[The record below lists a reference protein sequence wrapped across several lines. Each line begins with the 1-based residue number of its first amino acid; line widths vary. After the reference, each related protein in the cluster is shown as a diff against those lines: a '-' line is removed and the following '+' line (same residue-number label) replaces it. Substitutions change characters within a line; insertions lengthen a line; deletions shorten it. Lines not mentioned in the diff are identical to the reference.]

1 MTMFHS
7 MKKASE
13 YNFGFHWYGH
23 FVRSVCRRSAGS
35 FRTQRGRLVSDIK
48 KKKTPSCNIPDAI
61 DKSKNRNLEYQ
72 GNRQG
77 D

>member
-13 YNFGFHWYGH
+13 YNFGFRR